1 MKHMRVIWV
10 LMKKEFAQILRDKFI
25 LPFVLI
31 IPLLQILLLPYAT
44 TFEISDIRVAYIDKD
59 HSQSSHLLA
68 ESIEASPYFILVSR
82 YNNEH
87 EAFMALDQNEADV
100 IVQVPLAYEKN
111 MINENEQSLMVSINA
126 LNIGKAEVIQSYL
139 TTLLDVHY
147 VPVLMEELSHLTI
160 RQDIQKPNLQLHVAN
175 WFNATLNF
183 DFFMVPG
190 LLVILLITSG
200 MFLATMNIVKEKE
213 SGTIEQ
219 INVSPIT
226 KFQFVGGKLFPFMFI
241 SFFQLTFM
249 LLIARYHFGVPF
261 RGEVWIIYLF
271 ALLYILASCGIGL
284 LISTISQTQ
293 YQGILIGYFFLTLFM
308 LLGGFF
314 SSIENMPALAQ
325 LFTYLNP
332 IRYFIE
338 VIRAVMLKGS
348 ELADLKMQFGIMTMY
363 AVVVNLFAV
372 LAYRKRA
379 A

>member
-1 MKHMRVIWV
+1 MRVIWV